1 MLIRT
6 FKHIEIIEP
15 SKNYCYEIFRFIK
28 MVLYQPFQPMRT
40 DYFNVKSYNGILIES
55 KKLN

>member
-28 MVLYQPFQPMRT
+28 MVLYQPFQSMRT
-40 DYFNVKSYNGILIES
+40 YYSNVKSYNGILIEH
-55 KKLN
+55 KQR

>member
-1 MLIRT
+1 MLIRAY
-6 FKHIEIIEP
+6 KHIEIMEP

-28 MVLYQPFQPMRT
+28 MVLHHPFQPMRT
-40 DYFNVKSYNGILIES
+40 DYSNVKSYNGILIES